1 MGVGQDMRK
10 KGREMTLAE
19 RLMCLRAIDLIIM
32 NYIPSLGDGAYGREP
47 HTLEVWGRI
56 RNEIQKVK
64 ED

>member
-1 MGVGQDMRK
+1 
-10 KGREMTLAE
+10 MTLAE

>member
-1 MGVGQDMRK
+1 MGVAMIK
-10 KGREMTLAE
+10 EREMTLAE